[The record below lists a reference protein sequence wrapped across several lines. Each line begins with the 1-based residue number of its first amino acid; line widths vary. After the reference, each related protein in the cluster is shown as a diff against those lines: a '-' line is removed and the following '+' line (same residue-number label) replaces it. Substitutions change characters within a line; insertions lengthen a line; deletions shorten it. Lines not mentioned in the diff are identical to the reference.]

1 MPHDRAPDTEVYLR
15 MMRLHQPTGV
25 WLLMWPCWW
34 GVALASPEFPSALTL
49 FLFFVGAFLMRPV
62 GCIINDI
69 TDRDLDRQV
78 ARTRNRPLASGE
90 MTVGE
95 AVRLAIWLL
104 LFAFGV
110 ALLLGMS
117 VVWWSLAAL
126 PLVVVYPLMKR
137 VTWWPQLFL
146 GLTFNWG
153 ALVGWVAIRGMV
165 ELPAVLL
172 YAGGI
177 FWTLGYDTI
186 YAHQDKT
193 DDQMVGIKSTALRL
207 KKNTKPALLVF
218 YTLAVLCWAQ
228 AGNALHAQ
236 LIFYILL
243 GLIWLHLVQVTAR
256 VNLESPESCFEAFSA
271 HIVTGW
277 LLFLAALL
285 ADGKILGLIGG
296 YLPTLPWL

>member
-1 MPHDRAPDTEVYLR
+1 MPGEKAPSSEAYLR
-15 MMRLHQPTGV
+15 MMRLAQPTGI

-34 GVALASPEFPSALTL
+34 GVALASPGFPSLLTL
-49 FLFFVGAFLMRPV
+49 FLFFLGAFLMRPV

-69 TDRDLDRQV
+69 FDRDIDKNV
-78 ARTRNRPLASGE
+78 ARTQSRPLASGE

-95 AVRLAIWLL
+95 AIRLAIWLL
-104 LFAFGV
+104 LLAFGV
-110 ALLLGMS
+110 AWLLGKN

-137 VTWWPQLFL
+137 ITWWPQLFL

-153 ALVGWVAIRGMV
+153 ALVGWVAVHGTV

-172 YAGGI
+172 YIGGV

-193 DDQMVGIKSTALRL
+193 DDEKLGVKSTARRL
-207 KKNTKPALLVF
+207 GSATKPALILFYSLAALNWAVIGDLVSAAPIF
-218 YTLAVLCWAQ
+218 FI
-228 AGNALHAQ
+228 
-236 LIFYILL
+236 LIGF
-243 GLIWLHLVQVTAR
+243 IWLHFLLLTLR
-256 VNLESPESCFEAFSA
+256 VKLNDPASCFAAFSA

-277 LLFLAALL
+277 LLFIAMLM
-285 ADGKILGLIGG
+285 ADGKMLGFIAG
-296 YLPTLPWL
+296 YITRLL